1 MKSIIIAAAIA
12 LASTSA
18 FAGAT
23 LDASKDTNSNG
34 SLTGQVSSGYTGNG
48 DVIGG
53 NGTSGGIGDQTT
65 TPGSRPEHEQASGL
79 MNGNANGLGNNNGN
93 GPASNNGSHR

>member
-23 LDASKDTNSNG
+23 LDGPGVSPSNG
-34 SLTGQVSSGYTGNG
+34 SATGKSSSSYTGNG

-65 TPGSRPEHEQASGL
+65 TPGSRPELKQAYGV
-79 MNGNANGLGNNNGN
+79 MNGNANGLGSNNGN
-93 GPASNNGSHR
+93 GSTGNNGSHR